1 MLYAVAHSLY
11 HGGSLPPHWR
21 ILGLNSLLS
30 CGIIPNWGKD
40 PIGIR
45 PDTYPWELG
54 GAESGCVCVCVCG
67 WESGRRGL
75 WGCNIVWVL
84 NMVCDKCVTIGSW
97 KKKVVI

>member
-54 GAESGCVCVCVCG
+54 GAESGCVCVCVCVCVCAG
-67 WESGRRGL
+67 GRVGGG
-75 WGCNIVWVL
+75 GCEVAIL
-84 NMVCDKCVTIGSW
+84 FGF
-97 KKKVVI
+97 

>member
-54 GAESGCVCVCVCG
+54 GAESGCVCVCVCVCVYVQVG
-67 WESGRRGL
+67 EWEAGAVRLQYCLGFKH
-75 WGCNIVWVL
+75 GV
-84 NMVCDKCVTIGSW
+84 
-97 KKKVVI
+97 